1 MATASFPSMRLKPR
15 DDGKED
21 TWEVPVRTGRSAP
34 LTKREVRFA
43 AHRDDGRTSRPWK
56 VEAQANGEVY
66 IRGRDCFGES
76 HVSLHAS
83 GLAHIKPTA
92 SHRSSDVLNWSWSHG
107 KTALHILFG
116 PWSCPITNHADKK
129 IWDRNDLLLPVEHDW
144 GVAVSFV
151 RLPNDTRLNPPMGF
165 AAVNLA
171 QMRMSGINETLW
183 VVAYQIQPPWLETEL
198 DRFLRERAHLGF
210 SEQLKGVPAGTI
222 LDIQLHGLMDG
233 DTGLVIP
240 FQGKVSESN

>member
-1 MATASFPSMRLKPR
+1 MAKPSFPAMHLKPR
-15 DDGKED
+15 DDGSGE
-21 TWEVPVRTGRSAP
+21 TWRVIARTGTSLP
-34 LTKREVRFA
+34 LTKRAIRFA

-56 VEAQANGEVY
+56 VEAQANGEIY

-92 SHRSSDVLNWSWSHG
+92 KHRSSDVLNWSWIHG

-116 PWSCPITNHADKK
+116 PWSCPITDHADRK
-129 IWDRNDLLLPVEHDW
+129 IWDRNDLLLPLDDDW

-151 RLPNDTRLNPPMGF
+151 RLPSGIPLNPPKRF

-171 QMRMSGINETLW
+171 QMRMSSVNETLW
-183 VVAYQIQPPWLETEL
+183 VVAYQIHPPWAEAEL
-198 DRFLRERAHLGF
+198 DRSLRERADLFPKHLN
-210 SEQLKGVPAGTI
+210 SIATGTI
-222 LDIQLHGLMDG
+222 IDVQLHGIMDRDAG
-233 DTGLVIP
+233 FVIP
-240 FQGKVSESN
+240 FQVEVSQSD